1 MSCPDFS
8 PIANQLALM
17 KRKLPPSQPS
27 SRKPEALSHQ
37 VFFSNYFNY
46 FTFRRADN
54 SSLTVCNLQPV
65 HLCGLAGG
73 MLTRRLLSRS
83 SRGRTFGFLVS
94 PKRSFCR
101 EIKAHNSPT
110 FLANENLK
118 RFRTQFFFLKKS
130 NKKSKVVVPCSIASQ
145 SLTQTSFRNL
155 FRSVFSEQ

>member
-17 KRKLPPSQPS
+17 KRKLPPSQPKTRS
-27 SRKPEALSHQ
+27 PFSPGFQIISITSHSDGQTTVRWLSAIFSRFISA
-37 VFFSNYFNY
+37 V
-46 FTFRRADN
+46 
-54 SSLTVCNLQPV
+54 
-65 HLCGLAGG
+65 LAGG

-145 SLTQTSFRNL
+145 SLTQTFRNL

>member
-37 VFFSNYFNY
+37 VFFQIISI
-46 FTFRRADN
+46 TSHSDGQT
-54 SSLTVCNLQPV
+54 TVRWLSAIFSRFISAV
-65 HLCGLAGG
+65 LAGG

-118 RFRTQFFFLKKS
+118 RFRTQFFFLKKL

-145 SLTQTSFRNL
+145 SLTQTFRNL